1 MTQLQA
7 ALALAQEIG
16 LPGEEWPILGA
27 LGALYAD
34 GGDQAQA
41 QMSYKDSAAIILR
54 LAETIDEE
62 DFRAGF
68 LAAGPVRS
76 ILEISEVV

>member
-1 MTQLQA
+1 MGT
-7 ALALAQEIG
+7 
-16 LPGEEWPILGA
+16 

-34 GGDQAQA
+34 QGDQAQA
-41 QMSYKDSAAIILR
+41 QQARKASAAIILR

-62 DFRAGF
+62 ELRAGF